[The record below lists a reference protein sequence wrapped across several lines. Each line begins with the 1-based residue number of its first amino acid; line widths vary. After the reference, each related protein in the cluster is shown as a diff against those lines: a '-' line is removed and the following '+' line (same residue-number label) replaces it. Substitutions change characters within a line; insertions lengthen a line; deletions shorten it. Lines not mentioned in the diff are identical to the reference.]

1 MGRRERPPLMP
12 MDYLV
17 WLEETPFST
26 WMRES
31 GPAFFSSLVFH
42 SVAMGFVVG
51 VHVAT
56 DLRILGVAPRVPL
69 SLMRRFFS
77 VLWVNLVVVSL
88 SGVLLLAAYP
98 AKALTN
104 PVFYFKLAA
113 VVAALAITRSLLRGL
128 LREPRYDDDPAPRKA
143 RLLAALSLALWAAAV
158 TSGRLLAYTHNMMMA
173 SHQY

>member
-1 MGRRERPPLMP
+1 MLL
-12 MDYLV
+12 DYLV

-56 DLRILGVAPRVPL
+56 NLRTYGVAPRVPL
-69 SLMRRFFS
+69 TLMRRFFA
-77 VLWVNLVVVSL
+77 VLWVSLVVVSV

-98 AKALTN
+98 AKGLTN
-104 PVFYFKLAA
+104 PVFYFKLVA
-113 VVAALAITRSLLRGL
+113 VLAALGITRALLRGC
-128 LREPRYDDDPAPRKA
+128 LRDPRYDDAPAPKRA
-143 RLLAALSLALWAAAV
+143 RWLAAVSLLLWAVAV
-158 TSGRLLAYTHNMMMA
+158 TAGRFLAYTHNMMMA

>member
-1 MGRRERPPLMP
+1 
-12 MDYLV
+12 
-17 WLEETPFST
+17 
-26 WMRES
+26 MRES

-56 DLRILGVAPRVPL
+56 NLRILGVARRVPL
-69 SLMRRFFS
+69 TLMRRFFS
-77 VLWVNLVVVSL
+77 VLWVNLVIVSV
-88 SGVLLLAAYP
+88 SGVFLLAAYP

-104 PVFYFKLAA
+104 PVFYFKLVA
-113 VVAALAITRSLLRGL
+113 VLAALGITRALLRGC
-128 LREPRYDDDPAPRKA
+128 LRDPRYDDAPAPKKA
-143 RLLAALSLALWAAAV
+143 RWLAAVSLLLWAAAV